1 MGNLPAAPAT
11 SGRSSDGDEVEPNE
25 ELDDGYLEWPC
36 TEEVGVGGVEQSDA
50 VHQFSLA
57 TENCGVEAEL
67 ASLADELSECL
78 VAIRFGSCSG
88 LSSRMM
94 VEVVYLL

>member
-1 MGNLPAAPAT
+1 MGSLPVAPAT
-11 SGRSSDGDEVEPNE
+11 SGRSSDGDEVEPSE

-36 TEEVGVGGVEQSDA
+36 TEEVGVGGAEQSDA
-50 VHQFSLA
+50 VHEFSLTA
-57 TENCGVEAEL
+57 ENCGVEAEL
-67 ASLADELSECL
+67 VSLAEKLSDCL

-94 VEVVYLL
+94 KVVYLML